1 MGIYKITNLINGKI
15 YIGRSS
21 DLKARKSKHKTKK
34 NNTMISRAIQ
44 KYGHEN
50 FTFDVIEYCNLDM
63 LVEREQYYLDLLNPF
78 GNNGYNLLKDSNFGG
93 WTGQNH
99 TDESKKKMSEKK
111 KNYVPWNKGKT
122 GVQICSDET
131 RSKFSEQRRG
141 ENNSF
146 YGKSHSDETKEI
158 LKNYA
163 KNRDMSHCNKKVIQ
177 KDKIS
182 KDIIKIWDSISDAS
196 EQVLGVRKSSRISA
210 ACRGKYKTA
219 AGFIWEYL

>member
-1 MGIYKITNLINGKI
+1 
-15 YIGRSS
+15 
-21 DLKARKSKHKTKK
+21 
-34 NNTMISRAIQ
+34 
-44 KYGHEN
+44 
-50 FTFDVIEYCNLDM
+50 LDM